1 MSEFVTFHDLK
12 DKSVFITGGGAG
24 IGASLTDGFMEQG
37 ANVAFVQRSDSTE
50 FVAEMKVKHGRAPLF
65 IKCDITD
72 VAALRASMKQAE
84 NTNGPM
90 TAVVNN
96 AANDARH
103 SIANLT
109 PSQWDQS
116 MDVNLRPHFFT
127 ALAVME
133 GMKASGGGSII
144 NFSSISYMMGGAG
157 FAAYVTSKAAIT
169 GLTRALA
176 RELGPDGI
184 RVNALMPGWV
194 LTKRQLDLW
203 ADPESLAA
211 HLEKQCLKEHLKE
224 RDIVDATLFL
234 ASEASRMMT
243 GQALVVDGGVV
254 VTG

>member
-37 ANVAFVQRSDSTE
+37 ADVAFVQRSDSTE
-50 FVAEMKVKHGRAPLF
+50 FVAEMEAKHGRAPLF

-72 VAALRASMKQAE
+72 VAALQSAMQQAE
-84 NTNGPM
+84 TVHGPV
-90 TAVVNN
+90 TVVVNN
-96 AANDARH
+96 AANDTRH
-103 SIANLT
+103 SIAEMT
-109 PSQWDQS
+109 PEKWDQG

-127 ALAVME
+127 AQTAAD
-133 GMKASGGGSII
+133 GMKAAGGGSII
-144 NFSSISYMMGGAG
+144 NFSSISYMMGNTGYP
-157 FAAYVTSKAAIT
+157 AYVTSKAAIT

-194 LTKRQLDLW
+194 LTERQMDLW
-203 ADPESLAA
+203 ASEESLAA
-211 HLEKQCLKEHLKE
+211 HLEKQCLKEHLKS

>member
-127 ALAVME
+127 AQAVME

-157 FAAYVTSKAAIT
+157 YAAYVTSKAAIT

-224 RDIVDATLFL
+224 WDIVDATLFL

>member
-1 MSEFVTFHDLK
+1 MSDFVTFHDLK
-12 DKSVFITGGGAG
+12 NKSVFITGGGSG

-37 ANVAFVQRSDSTE
+37 ANVAFVQRSDTAE
-50 FVAEMKVKHGRAPLF
+50 FVAEMEAKHGRKPLYF
-65 IKCDITD
+65 KCDITD
-72 VAALRASMKQAE
+72 VAALQSVMKQAE
-84 NTNGPM
+84 KAHGPI
-90 TAVVNN
+90 TVVVNN
-96 AANDARH
+96 AANDTRH
-103 SIANLT
+103 SVAEMT
-109 PSQWDQS
+109 PKQWDQG

-127 ALAVME
+127 AQAAVE
-133 GMKASGGGSII
+133 GMKAAGGGAII
-144 NFSSISYMMGGAG
+144 NFSSISYMMGNAG
-157 FAAYVTSKAAIT
+157 YPAYVTSKAATT

-194 LTKRQLDLW
+194 LTERQIDLW
-203 ADPESLAA
+203 ASEESLAA
-211 HLEKQCLKEHLKE
+211 HLERQCLKEHLKS